1 MAVPERSRAQPK
13 FWALGLGEP
22 FIAGLCGKGIWL
34 RLNGCVAA
42 VAAGRVPQTLLD
54 FQPKAILVHPDLT
67 SGHVDQLNP
76 RLQSDRPLIEGP
88 ASGA

>member
-42 VAAGRVPQTLLD
+42 KTVLGLKCSFKQVRQKPTNVNLHFLE
-54 FQPKAILVHPDLT
+54 
-67 SGHVDQLNP
+67 QL
-76 RLQSDRPLIEGP
+76 IF
-88 ASGA
+88 